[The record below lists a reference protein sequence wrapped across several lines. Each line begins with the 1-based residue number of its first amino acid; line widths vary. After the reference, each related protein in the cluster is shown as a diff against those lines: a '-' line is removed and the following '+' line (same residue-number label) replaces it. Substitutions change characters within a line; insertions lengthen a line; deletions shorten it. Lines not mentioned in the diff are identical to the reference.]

1 MERRT
6 FLAMISGGLLAAPL
20 AAGAQQVG
28 KLYRVGYLGTYPPTP
43 STAPIVSAFT
53 DGLRD
58 TAMSTAVTSSSSTG
72 GPTDVATYG
81 RRSCVNWSR
90 PAFRWS
96 SPRRRPRH

>member
-28 KLYRVGYLGTYPPTP
+28 KLYRVGYLGNYPPTP

-53 DGLRD
+53 DGLREHGYVD
-58 TAMSTAVTSSSSTG
+58 G
-72 GPTDVATYG
+72 RNLKLEYRGPTDVATYG
-81 RRSCVNWSR
+81 RRLCVNCSR

-96 SPRRRPRH
+96 SPPRRPRH